1 MSILF
6 IYCEMV
12 SLEPMDTLEINQV
25 ACFHNIVLLGTV
37 STIAKIRAFNR
48 TQKIMSIVI

>member
-12 SLEPMDTLEINQV
+12 SLEPIGILEINQV
-25 ACFHNIVLLGTV
+25 ACFHNIVLLGTM

-48 TQKIMSIVI
+48 TQKIRSIVV